1 MYYYVHRI
9 PLQIC
14 RDRSIG
20 KFVVERGESLHA
32 GIMYL
37 LLKFMEYALLITCW
51 KIPSP
56 PPPSNIK
63 KENNNKDVEKSLRI
77 KNHIS

>member
-1 MYYYVHRI
+1 M
-9 PLQIC
+9 
-14 RDRSIG
+14 G

-51 KIPSP
+51 KFPSPP

-63 KENNNKDVEKSLRI
+63 KENKNNNMEKI
-77 KNHIS
+77 TKNQKPHFVIYQK